1 MRGASVPAFP
11 DNRVHS
17 LNRDFWFKFAPF
29 LQWWPEVN
37 RTSLRA
43 DAIAAITGAI
53 VVLPQGVAFATIAGM
68 PPEYGLYAAMIPAVI
83 AALFGSSRQL
93 VSGPTTAAS
102 IVLFSSLSVLAD
114 PGSVDYVAYALTLTF
129 MVGVIEL
136 AMGIARLGA
145 LVNFISHSVIVGFTA
160 GAAVLIAASQLGNF
174 FGLDLP
180 RGLHLAEKLLYFV
193 EHLGDIHPYAT
204 TVGVATLVAGIYF
217 RRRFPRIPYMIV
229 AMVAGSVASV
239 VISRFFYVGG
249 PAPGIHVVGALP
261 ATLPP
266 LSAPDF
272 NLTMIK
278 ELAPAALAVTLFAL
292 TEAVSISRSLAA
304 RSGDLVDG
312 NQEFI
317 GQGLSNIFGSF
328 FSSYVATG
336 SFNRSGVNYAAGA
349 KTPMAAI
356 IAGLLLM
363 IIVLFVAPLLA
374 HLPNAAMAGIL
385 FLVAFG
391 IIDFAH
397 IRKIVRASRSDSMVL
412 WGTFLST
419 LFLALD
425 FAIMLGVFLSLV
437 IYLHR
442 ASRPRVRVRVPDP
455 RLPKQRFNT
464 DPSLP
469 ECPQFKMVRI
479 DGPVFFGA
487 VNYVAERLRIIAKHN
502 SGQKH
507 LLIMARTISF
517 IDVAGAEMLA
527 REANLRR
534 QAGGQLYFHQLH
546 DSAREL
552 LERGGYL
559 QDVGE
564 ENIFYTKGEA
574 ISEIFQRLDRGI
586 CVRCEK
592 RIFNECRAVPKVEI
606 EAEEIAEET
615 PSVSEEADLE
625 AAR

>member
-1 MRGASVPAFP
+1 M
-11 DNRVHS
+11 
-17 LNRDFWFKFAPF
+17 
-29 LQWWPEVN
+29 
-37 RTSLRA
+37 
-43 DAIAAITGAI
+43 AAITGAI

-114 PGSVDYVAYALTLTF
+114 PGSADYVAYALTLTF

-174 FGLDLP
+174 FGMDMP
-180 RGLHLAEKLLYFV
+180 RGLHLAEKLLYFG
-193 EHLGDIHPYAT
+193 EHIGEIHPYAT
-204 TVGVATLVAGIYF
+204 TVGFATLFAGIIF
-217 RRRFPRIPYMIV
+217 RRRWPRIPYMIA
-229 AMVAGSVASV
+229 AMFAGSSV
-239 VISRFFYVGG
+239 SLLISHFLYVGG

-266 LSAPDF
+266 LSSPDLNF
-272 NLTMIK
+272 NMIK

-304 RSGDLVDG
+304 RSGELVDG

-336 SFNRSGVNYAAGA
+336 SFNRSGVNFAAGA

-397 IRKIVRASRSDSMVL
+397 IKKIVRASRSDSMVL
-412 WGTFLST
+412 WATFLST
-419 LFLALD
+419 LFLQLD

-502 SGQKH
+502 SAQKH

-527 REANLRR
+527 HEASLRR
-534 QAGGQLYFHQLH
+534 KAGGQLYFHQLH
-546 DSAREL
+546 DTAQEL

-559 QDVGE
+559 EDVGE
-564 ENIFYTKGEA
+564 ENIFFTKGEA

-606 EAEEIAEET
+606 EAEDTTQEIAL
-615 PSVSEEADLE
+615 PSGESGVEP
-625 AAR
+625 AR

>member
-1 MRGASVPAFP
+1 
-11 DNRVHS
+11 
-17 LNRDFWFKFAPF
+17 LNRDLWIKFAPF
-29 LQWWPEVN
+29 LEWWPEV
-37 RTSLRA
+37 TGKTLRA
-43 DAIAAITGAI
+43 DTLAAITGAI

-68 PPEYGLYAAMIPAVI
+68 PPEYGLYAAMVPAVV

-114 PGSVDYVAYALTLTF
+114 PGSSDYVAYALTLTF

-145 LVNFISHSVIVGFTA
+145 LVNFISHSVVVGFTA
-160 GAAVLIAASQLGNF
+160 GAAVLIAASQLKNF
-174 FGLDLP
+174 FGIDMP
-180 RGLHLAEKLLYFV
+180 RGMHLPETIVYFANHV
-193 EHLGDIHPYAT
+193 ADIHPYAT
-204 TVGVATLVAGIYF
+204 TVGLATLMAGIYV
-217 RRRFPRIPYMIV
+217 RRHFPRIPYMIA
-229 AMVAGSVASV
+229 AMVAGSVISV
-239 VISRFFYVGG
+239 LISRFLYVGG
-249 PAPGIHVVGALP
+249 PAPGIQVVGALP

-266 LSAPDF
+266 LSSP
-272 NLTMIK
+272 NLNFSVIK

-292 TEAVSISRSLAA
+292 TEAMSISRALAA

-317 GQGLSNIFGSF
+317 GQGLSNILGSF

-336 SFNRSGVNYAAGA
+336 SFNRSGVNYEAGA

-363 IIVLFVAPLLA
+363 IIVVFVAPLLA

-385 FLVAFG
+385 FLVAYS
-391 IIDFAH
+391 IIDFEH
-397 IRKIVRASRSDSMVL
+397 IKTIVRASRSDSMVL
-412 WGTFLST
+412 WGTFAATVL
-419 LFLALD
+419 LALD

-487 VNYVAERLRIIAKHN
+487 VSYVAERLRIMSKHN
-502 SGQKH
+502 SAQKH

-527 REANLRR
+527 REARLRR
-534 QAGGQLYFHQLH
+534 ESGGQLYFHQLH
-546 DSAREL
+546 DSARQL
-552 LERGGYL
+552 LDRGGYL
-559 QDVGE
+559 DNVGV
-564 ENIFYTKGEA
+564 ENLFDTKGEA
-574 ISEIFQRLDRGI
+574 ISNIFQRLDRGI
-586 CVRCEK
+586 CVRCDK
-592 RIFNECRAVPKVEI
+592 RIFNECRAIPKIEI
-606 EAEEIAEET
+606 EDEVAVEESAVLEDEEK
-615 PSVSEEADLE
+615 AD
-625 AAR
+625 AAS

>member
-1 MRGASVPAFP
+1 M
-11 DNRVHS
+11 
-17 LNRDFWFKFAPF
+17 NRDFWFKFAPF

-37 RTSLRA
+37 GTTLRA
-43 DAIAAITGAI
+43 DAMAAITGAI

-68 PPEYGLYAAMIPAVI
+68 PPEYGLYAAMVPAVI

-114 PGSVDYVAYALTLTF
+114 PGSADYVAYALTLTF

-174 FGLDLP
+174 FGVDMP
-180 RGLHLAEKLLYFV
+180 RGLHLAQKLLYFG
-193 EHLGDIHPYAT
+193 EHIGEVHPYAT
-204 TVGVATLVAGIYF
+204 AVGIATLFAGIFF
-217 RRRFPRIPYMIV
+217 RRRFPRIPYMIA
-229 AMVAGSVASV
+229 AMVAGSVVSLL
-239 VISRFFYVGG
+239 ISHFLFVGG

-266 LSAPDF
+266 LSSPDLDI
-272 NLTMIK
+272 NMIK

-304 RSGDLVDG
+304 RSGELVDG

-336 SFNRSGVNYAAGA
+336 SFNRSSVNFQAGA

-363 IIVLFVAPLLA
+363 IIVLLVAPLLA

-391 IIDFAH
+391 IVDFAH
-397 IRKIVRASRSDSMVL
+397 IKKIVRASRSDSIVL
-412 WGTFLST
+412 WATFLST

-442 ASRPRVRVRVPDP
+442 ASRPLVRVRVPDP

-487 VNYVAERLRIIAKHN
+487 VNYVAERLRIIAKRN
-502 SGQKH
+502 SSQKH

-517 IDVAGAEMLA
+517 IDVAGAEMLG
-527 REANLRR
+527 REASLRR
-534 QAGGQLYFHQLH
+534 EAGGQLYFHQLH
-546 DSAREL
+546 DSAHEL

-564 ENIFYTKGEA
+564 ENIFDTKGEA
-574 ISEIFQRLDRGI
+574 ISKIFLRLDRGI

-606 EAEEIAEET
+606 EGEQPAQE
-615 PSVSEEADLE
+615 VVLE
-625 AAR
+625 VVPELT